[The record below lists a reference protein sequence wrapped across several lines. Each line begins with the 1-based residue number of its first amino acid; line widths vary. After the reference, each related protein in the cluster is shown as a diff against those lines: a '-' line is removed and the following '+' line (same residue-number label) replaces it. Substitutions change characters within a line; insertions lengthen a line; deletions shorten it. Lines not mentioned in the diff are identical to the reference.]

1 MANNSN
7 DLDLIPAIAPAKD
20 EVASYRRSGR
30 AEAPKQSNFNGLLVF
45 ALVIMAIMMGVG
57 GFALYEVQKKLDQSN
72 ELLAQGQISI
82 RDLDDRLAATG
93 TDVSKTLQV
102 MKAQQALNVREIDKL
117 WGVAFRT
124 NRPRIEK
131 MEVTVKNLLAMDRQ
145 LDAKASGVTARFDT
159 FSQQMLSDSE
169 DLATTVALVRGQ
181 VQDQSV
187 LLEASR
193 RGVLTLDSRMKDA
206 EEAISVIDRYR
217 VQVNQ
222 TLVEIKRQ
230 MQTGAQ
236 TGTQPGAPPAP

>member
-1 MANNSN
+1 
-7 DLDLIPAIAPAKD
+7 
-20 EVASYRRSGR
+20 
-30 AEAPKQSNFNGLLVF
+30 
-45 ALVIMAIMMGVG
+45 
-57 GFALYEVQKKLDQSN
+57 
-72 ELLAQGQISI
+72 
-82 RDLDDRLAATG
+82 
-93 TDVSKTLQV
+93 

-131 MEVTVKNLLAMDRQ
+131 MEVTVKKLLAMDRQ
-145 LDAKASGVTARFDT
+145 LDAKASGVTERFDA
-159 FSQQMLSDSE
+159 FSRQMLGDSE

-187 LLEASR
+187 LLEANR
-193 RGVLTLDSRMKDA
+193 RGVLTLDSRMKDT

-230 MQTGAQ
+230 MQTSTPAAS
-236 TGTQPGAPPAP
+236 PSAPPSAP

>member
-1 MANNSN
+1 
-7 DLDLIPAIAPAKD
+7 
-20 EVASYRRSGR
+20 
-30 AEAPKQSNFNGLLVF
+30 
-45 ALVIMAIMMGVG
+45 
-57 GFALYEVQKKLDQSN
+57 
-72 ELLAQGQISI
+72 
-82 RDLDDRLAATG
+82 
-93 TDVSKTLQV
+93 

-145 LDAKASGVTARFDT
+145 LDAKASRVTERFDA
-159 FSQQMLSDSE
+159 FSQQMLGNRE
-169 DLATTVALVRGQ
+169 DLATTLAMVRGQ

-230 MQTGAQ
+230 MQA
-236 TGTQPGAPPAP
+236 GTPLAAP